1 MQEVVNKSGETNFH
15 IITGLSGAGKTHA
28 IRALEDLGFFCVDN
42 LPPALLPKFAE
53 LCIRGGDIINRVAIV
68 IDIRGGR
75 FFNDLFQ
82 ALDEL
87 EVQGCPYEI
96 LFLEATTEVLIK
108 RFKET
113 RRRHPFSGRGPLLE
127 EITRERERMEE
138 MRGIANKIIDTSEL
152 SPNEL
157 KTQISELYGPDNDK
171 VKMHITVMSF
181 GYKYGIPLDA
191 DLVID
196 VRFLPNPF
204 YVEELRPLSGC
215 DRQVDE
221 YVRRFQE
228 TEDFLQKFNEII
240 TFLLPNYVREGKT
253 HLVIA
258 IGCTGGRH
266 RSVVLANCLGER
278 LTSQEYRMLIRH
290 RDILKKSVLI

>member
-1 MQEVVNKSGETNFH
+1 MTYFY
-15 IITGLSGAGKTHA
+15 IITGLSGAGKTYT

-42 LPPALLPKFAE
+42 LPPVLLPRFAE
-53 LCIRGGDIINRVAIV
+53 LCLQGADIIDRVAIV

-82 ALDEL
+82 ALDDLKE
-87 EVQGCPYEI
+87 QGCPYKI
-96 LFLEATTEVLIK
+96 LFLEATTEVLIR

-127 EITRERERMEE
+127 EIRRERKRMEE
-138 MRGIANKIIDTSEL
+138 LRGIANKIIDTSEL
-152 SPNEL
+152 TPNEL
-157 KTQISELYGPDNDK
+157 KTQISDLYGPDNDK
-171 VKMHITVMSF
+171 VKLHITVMSF

-191 DLVID
+191 DLVVD

-204 YVEELRPLSGC
+204 YVPELRPLTGC

-221 YVRRFQE
+221 YVRKFPA
-228 TEDFLQKFNEII
+228 TEEFLQKYNDVL

-258 IGCTGGRH
+258 IGCTGGQH

-278 LTSQEYRMLIRH
+278 LSSQEYRIMIRH
-290 RDILKKSVLI
+290 RDILKRV

>member
-1 MQEVVNKSGETNFH
+1 MRFC
-15 IITGLSGAGKTHA
+15 IITGLSGAGKTHT
-28 IRALEDLGFFCVDN
+28 IRSLEDLGFFCVDN
-42 LPPALLPKFAE
+42 LPPALLPRFAE
-53 LCIRGGDIINRVAIV
+53 LCLEGGDIIDRVAIV

-82 ALDEL
+82 ALYDLKE
-87 EVQGCPYEI
+87 QGCPYEI
-96 LFLEATTEVLIK
+96 LFLEATTDVLIK

-127 EITRERERMEE
+127 EIRSERERMEE
-138 MRGIANKIIDTSEL
+138 LRGIANKIIDTSEL
-152 SPNEL
+152 TPHEL
-157 KTQISELYGPDNDK
+157 KAQISDLYGPDNDK

-191 DLVID
+191 DLVVD
-196 VRFLPNPF
+196 VRFLPNPY
-204 YVEELRPLSGC
+204 YVEELRPLTGC

-221 YVRRFQE
+221 YVRKFPE
-228 TEDFLQKFNEII
+228 TEEFLQKYNDIL
-240 TFLLPNYVREGKT
+240 TFLLPNYVSEGKT

-258 IGCTGGRH
+258 IGCTGGQH

-278 LTSQEYRMLIRH
+278 LASQEYRVIVRH
-290 RDILKKSVLI
+290 RDILKRA

>member
-1 MQEVVNKSGETNFH
+1 VTYFY
-15 IITGLSGAGKTHA
+15 IITGLSGAGKTYT

-42 LPPALLPKFAE
+42 LPPVLLPRFAE
-53 LCIRGGDIINRVAIV
+53 LCLQGADIIDRVAIV

-82 ALDEL
+82 ALDDLKE
-87 EVQGCPYEI
+87 QGCPYKI
-96 LFLEATTEVLIK
+96 LFLEATTEVLIR

-127 EITRERERMEE
+127 EIRRERKRMEE
-138 MRGIANKIIDTSEL
+138 LRGIANKIIDTSEL
-152 SPNEL
+152 TPNEL
-157 KTQISELYGPDNDK
+157 KTQISDLYGPDNDK
-171 VKMHITVMSF
+171 VKLHITVMSF

-191 DLVID
+191 DLVVD

-204 YVEELRPLSGC
+204 YVPELRPLTGC

-221 YVRRFQE
+221 YVRKFPA
-228 TEDFLQKFNEII
+228 TEEFLQKYNDVL

-258 IGCTGGRH
+258 IGCTGGQH

-278 LTSQEYRMLIRH
+278 LSSQEYRIMIRH
-290 RDILKKSVLI
+290 RDILKRV

>member
-1 MQEVVNKSGETNFH
+1 VEEVVRKSGETYFY
-15 IITGLSGAGKTHA
+15 IITGLSGAGKTYT

-42 LPPALLPKFAE
+42 LPPVLLPRFAE
-53 LCIRGGDIINRVAIV
+53 LCLQGGDIIDRVAVV

-87 EVQGCPYEI
+87 EEQGCPYEI

-127 EITRERERMEE
+127 EIRRERKRMEE
-138 MRGIANKIIDTSEL
+138 LRGIANKIIDTSEL
-152 SPNEL
+152 TPNEL
-157 KTQISELYGPDNDK
+157 KTQISDLYGPDNDK
-171 VKMHITVMSF
+171 VKLHITVMSF

-191 DLVID
+191 DLVVD
-196 VRFLPNPF
+196 VRFLPNPY
-204 YVEELRPLSGC
+204 YVEELRPLTGC
-215 DRQVDE
+215 DRQVDK
-221 YVRRFQE
+221 YVRKFPAAE
-228 TEDFLQKFNEII
+228 EFLQKYNDIL
-240 TFLLPNYVREGKT
+240 TFLLPNYVCEGKT

-258 IGCTGGRH
+258 IGCTGGQH

-278 LTSQEYRMLIRH
+278 LSSQEYRIMIRH
-290 RDILKKSVLI
+290 RDILKRV

>member
-1 MQEVVNKSGETNFH
+1 MVKKSGETSFY
-15 IITGLSGAGKTHA
+15 IITGLSGAGKTYT

-42 LPPALLPKFAE
+42 LPPALLPRFAE
-53 LCIRGGDIINRVAIV
+53 LCLQGGDIIDRVAIV

-87 EVQGCPYEI
+87 KEQGCPYEI

-127 EITRERERMEE
+127 EIRRERKRMEE
-138 MRGIANKIIDTSEL
+138 LRGIANKIIDTSEL
-152 SPNEL
+152 TPNEL
-157 KTQISELYGPDNDK
+157 KAQISDLYGPDNDK
-171 VKMHITVMSF
+171 VKLHITVMSF
-181 GYKYGIPLDA
+181 GYKYGLPLDA
-191 DLVID
+191 DLVVD
-196 VRFLPNPF
+196 VRFLPNPY
-204 YVEELRPLSGC
+204 YVPELRPLTGC

-221 YVRRFQE
+221 YVRKFPA
-228 TEDFLQKFNEII
+228 TEEFLQKYNDVL

-258 IGCTGGRH
+258 IGCTGGQH

-278 LTSQEYRMLIRH
+278 LSSQEYRIMIRH
-290 RDILKKSVLI
+290 RDILKRV

>member
-1 MQEVVNKSGETNFH
+1 VRFY
-15 IITGLSGAGKTHA
+15 IITGISGAGKTYT

-42 LPPALLPKFAE
+42 LPPALLPRFAE
-53 LCIRGGDIINRVAIV
+53 LCLEGGDIIDRVAIV

-82 ALDEL
+82 ALHDLKE
-87 EVQGCPYEI
+87 QGCPYEI
-96 LFLEATTEVLIK
+96 LFLEATTEVLIR

-127 EITRERERMEE
+127 EIRSERERMEE
-138 MRGIANKIIDTSEL
+138 LRGIANKIIDTSEL
-152 SPNEL
+152 TPNQL
-157 KTQISELYGPDNDK
+157 KAQISDLYGPDNDK

-191 DLVID
+191 DLVVD
-196 VRFLPNPF
+196 VRFLPNPY
-204 YVEELRPLSGC
+204 YVEELRPLTGC

-221 YVRRFQE
+221 YVRKFPE
-228 TEDFLQKFNEII
+228 TEEFLQKYNDVL

-258 IGCTGGRH
+258 IGCTGGQH
-266 RSVVLANCLGER
+266 RSVVLAHCLGER
-278 LTSQEYRMLIRH
+278 LASQEYRIMIRH
-290 RDILKKSVLI
+290 RDILKRV